1 MFYLCEEKQFYR
13 MLLSGRNLFIL
24 RNYLYEIPY
33 WVFIL
38 IAYVLV
44 RFGGSQNDELDVQIF
59 YDKPTIGLLLVYA
72 MIIGTVFGTILT
84 TGRLFFWNN
93 MCKKISIGKSII
105 VQSVISTFIFILLV
119 FTILSF
125 HEISIGN
132 KVEVAMFT
140 NFLSDKYSLTTLLIL
155 IGLVIYAK
163 VQFSLL
169 LEADKKLGINVLK
182 NLLLGKYHDPIQEER
197 IFMFLDMKDSTKT
210 AEILGHIK
218 YSRYLQDIFKLLT
231 EIVIDLKAEIY
242 QFVGDEVVLT
252 WKSDVGYRNNNALHL
267 FHSFQALLQENWV
280 YFNKNYGVNPVFK
293 AGLHRGVVSVAEVG
307 EINTQIAYHG
317 DVVNT
322 TSRIQELCNVYE
334 TNLLVS
340 EKFMAGMES
349 PPANFKENAAE
360 INLRGRVQPI
370 KIYNLEMATTK

>member
-1 MFYLCEEKQFYR
+1 

-44 RFGGSQNDELDVQIF
+44 RFGGSQSTDLNVLIF

-72 MIIGTVFGTILT
+72 IIIGTIFGTILT
-84 TGRLFFWNN
+84 TGRLFFWSN
-93 MCKKISIGKSII
+93 MCKKISIGKSIL
-105 VQSVISTFIFILLV
+105 VQTVLSTSIFILLI
-119 FTILSF
+119 FTILTI
-125 HEISIGN
+125 HEISLGN
-132 KVEVAMFT
+132 TVELAMLT
-140 NFLSDKYSLTTLLIL
+140 NFLTDQYSLTTLLIL
-155 IGLVIYAK
+155 TGLVIYAK
-163 VQFSLL
+163 IQFNLL

-182 NLLLGKYHDPIQEER
+182 NLLLGKYYEPAQEER

-210 AEILGHIK
+210 AEILGHIR

-231 EIVIDLKAEIY
+231 DIVIDLKAEIY
-242 QFVGDEVVLT
+242 QFVGDEVVIT
-252 WKSDVGYRNNNALHL
+252 WKSDIGYHNNNALHF
-267 FHSFQALLQENWV
+267 FHNFQELLQENWD
-280 YFNKNYGVNPVFK
+280 YFNTNYGVNPIFK

-340 EKFMAGMES
+340 DMFMSGMEI

-370 KIYNLEMATTK
+370 TIYNLEMAASK